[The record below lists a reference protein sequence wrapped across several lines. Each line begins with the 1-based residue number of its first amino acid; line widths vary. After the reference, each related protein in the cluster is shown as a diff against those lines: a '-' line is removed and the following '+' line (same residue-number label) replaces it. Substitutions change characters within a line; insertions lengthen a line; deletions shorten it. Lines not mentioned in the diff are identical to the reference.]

1 MKAGGDTWSFFTA
14 ASAFGYALEKDT
26 SEIVTHA
33 GGKVVGSVRVPL
45 NSSDFS
51 SLLLQAQCSKSS
63 VSPMPAK

>member
-14 ASAFGYALEKDT
+14 AYAFGYALEKDT

-33 GGKVVGSVRVPL
+33 GRKVVGSVRVPL
-45 NSSDFS
+45 NLSDFS